1 MGWTG
6 TYNYIWSN
14 NGSIDRKATPDN
26 EFKGWE
32 NGNGAITENIKSA
45 MHGTTYYSAMKT
57 TQADGSFEIWALI
70 IITSVN
76 SSRGCKEFMYK
87 EMSEDML
94 PGYYDC
100 PASILNLLTETDNE
114 NANTWR
120 NMCKEAKEAKKNSWL
135 KKLPIGGKILYTTHS
150 GEQRLLVK
158 HPAAYQFKTWF
169 WFCPSTGQY
178 VKKNVINENNSVL
191 YMENIA

>member
-14 NGSIDRKATPDN
+14 NGNIDRKATLDN

-32 NGNGAITENIKSA
+32 NSNGAKTENIKST
-45 MHGTTYYSAMKT
+45 MRGTTYYSAMKT
-57 TQADGSFEIWALI
+57 TQANGDFEIWALI
-70 IITSVN
+70 VLTSVKN
-76 SSRGCKEFMYK
+76 NMFYYK
-87 EMSEDML
+87 EMDETEI
-94 PGYYDC
+94 PYNYDC

-114 NANTWR
+114 NANKWR

-135 KKLPIGGKILYTTHS
+135 KKLPIGGKILYTTYN
-150 GEQRLLVK
+150 GEKKLLVK

-169 WFCPSTGQY
+169 WYCPSTGQY

-191 YMENIA
+191 YEEETA

>member
-6 TYNYIWSN
+6 TYNYIWNN
-14 NGSIDRKATPDN
+14 NGSIDRKATLDD

-32 NGNGAITENIKSA
+32 NSNGAKTENIKSA

-70 IITSVN
+70 VLTSVKDN
-76 SSRGCKEFMYK
+76 MFYYK
-87 EMSEDML
+87 EMDETEI
-94 PGYYDC
+94 PYNYDC

-135 KKLPIGGKILYTTHS
+135 KKLPIGGRIVYTTYN
-150 GEQRLLVK
+150 GDKKILVK

-169 WFCPSTGQY
+169 WYCPSTGQY

-191 YMENIA
+191 YEEETA